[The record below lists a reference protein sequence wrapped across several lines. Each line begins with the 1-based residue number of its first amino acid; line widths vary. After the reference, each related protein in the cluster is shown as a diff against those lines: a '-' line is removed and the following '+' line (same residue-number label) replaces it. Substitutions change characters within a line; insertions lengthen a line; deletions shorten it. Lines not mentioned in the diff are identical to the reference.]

1 MFNRSLFLKTTV
13 VKKIAAVLF
22 VLLIFGYT
30 FFTFLNYTSSKYAI
44 LDSITYG
51 KRETVQSVLAYI
63 DSYFGVRLDEVRRI
77 AAAAADSKAVF
88 SDERMEE
95 LIRFSFMGSSVDA
108 LFIGYGDDG
117 RLIKTDTISGN
128 RPYRL
133 NAADDGFDS
142 RTRQWYKE
150 ASMRG
155 GDAGFSR
162 PYEDITTKKLIITAY
177 APVVVDGKIA
187 GVIGANIFLD
197 DIQKVIASLKSSE
210 TSNILLLD
218 KEDYVVASQDR
229 ELIMNKDT
237 AYQPVI
243 DGFVNALGGR
253 TDEYSR
259 MIKYDFN
266 GDDRIAMCMRSGD
279 YGWLA
284 CSTNA
289 VSDYEPQ
296 FDRLLLQQIALAVV
310 FMIAS
315 MITIASLVKFY
326 LRGLPVIHAG
336 LNSFF
341 RFINRETEKIPE
353 PISVSGNDEIGDM
366 ARAIN
371 SDVEK
376 TTFDME
382 RDAKLLKETLDVI
395 EHAKKGYFDR
405 QISLGSGN
413 PQLNSMKDSINE
425 LIRFISSSVG
435 TDLNEL
441 NRVFDAYI
449 NLDFSAEVTDAGGR
463 IEAAAN
469 MLGGEIRKMLS
480 SSLDYVRRLS
490 EKTDELQESM
500 AQLAAGTQSQADSI
514 ERSSKAVSAISGTMN
529 GVSGKAG
536 DVALQAADIKNIV
549 GMIRDI
555 AEQTN
560 LLALNASIEAARAG
574 EQGRGFAVVADEV
587 RKLAERTDKS
597 LEDIEKNVAVLV
609 QGINDINVSVKNETE
624 GIEYIHE
631 ALSNLEA
638 VNKNSVAIAERTNDI
653 SGAVKAISED
663 ILADVDKKK
672 F

>member
-22 VLLIFGYT
+22 VLLIFVYT
-30 FFTFLNYTSSKYAI
+30 LFIFLNYTSSKYAI
-44 LDSITYG
+44 LDAITYG

-95 LIRFSFMGSSVDA
+95 LIRFSFIGSSVDA

-133 NAADDGFDS
+133 NVANDGFDS

-150 ASMRG
+150 ASVG
-155 GDAGFSR
+155 GGTGFSR

-177 APVVVDGKIA
+177 APVVVDGKII

-210 TSNILLLD
+210 TSDILLLD
-218 KEDYVVASQDR
+218 KEDYVVASHEL

-243 DGFVNALGGR
+243 DSFVHALGGR
-253 TDEYSR
+253 TNEYSR
-259 MIKYDFN
+259 MIDYDFN
-266 GDDRIAMCMRSGD
+266 GDDRIAICMRSGN
-279 YGWLA
+279 YNWLA

-296 FDRLLLQQIALAVV
+296 FDRLLLRQIAIAVV
-310 FMIAS
+310 FMIVS

-336 LNSFF
+336 LNNFF
-341 RFINRETEKIPE
+341 RFINRETEKVPE

-382 RDAKLLKETLDVI
+382 RDANLLKETLDVI
-395 EHAKKGYFDR
+395 EHAKEGYFDR
-405 QISLGSGN
+405 QISLDSGN
-413 PQLNSMKDSINE
+413 PRLNSMKDSINE

-435 TDLNEL
+435 TDFNEI

-449 NLDFSAEVTDAGGR
+449 NLDFSVEVTDAGGR

-469 MLGGEIRKMLS
+469 MLGGEIRKMLA

-500 AQLAAGTQSQADSI
+500 AQLTAGTQSQADSI
-514 ERSSKAVSAISGTMN
+514 ERSSKAVSAISETMN

-536 DVALQAADIKNIV
+536 DVAGQAADIKDIV

-624 GIEYIHE
+624 GIEYIRE
-631 ALSNLEA
+631 ALSSLEA
-638 VNKNSVAIAERTNDI
+638 VNKNSVDIAERTNNI